1 MIQKKI
7 KNMKVII
14 LGSKGMLGKALQKEF
29 SDFEIFC
36 FDKEDLDITN
46 ENNLKEKIK
55 EIRPEVVINATAINA
70 VDKIEIEASFYKL
83 AEEINGTVV
92 GKLAEICKDLDIIL
106 VHYSSDYVFKGD
118 NSAGYKEDVY
128 IDPINKYGETKV
140 LGEKLLK
147 LTTDKFYLIRLSR
160 LFGLA
165 GESTMTKKSFV
176 DIMLDLVINKNK
188 KELDLVD
195 DEKSCPTYAP
205 DLAKFTRKLIEEKK
219 PFGIYHGA
227 NSGVCTWYEFAKEIF
242 KIKNLAVK
250 CNPVSAD
257 KFPRPAKRPNFSELI
272 NTKVNKQRN
281 WQEALREYLEN
292 N

>member
-1 MIQKKI
+1 MKKI
-7 KNMKVII
+7 KKKNYKT
-14 LGSKGMLGKALQKEF
+14 KTK
-29 SDFEIFC
+29 
-36 FDKEDLDITN
+36 
-46 ENNLKEKIK
+46 NN
-55 EIRPEVVINATAINA
+55 
-70 VDKIEIEASFYKL
+70 
-83 AEEINGTVV
+83 
-92 GKLAEICKDLDIIL
+92 
-106 VHYSSDYVFKGD
+106 
-118 NSAGYKEDVY
+118 
-128 IDPINKYGETKV
+128 INKYSLSDLQIELEKAQRKNEKAKHRIIGLTLETRPDAITPETIYHMRKQGCTRIE
-140 LGEKLLK
+140 LGLQAPDDKILK

-165 GESTMTKKSFV
+165 GESAMTKKSFV

-205 DLAKFTRKLIEEKK
+205 DLAKFTKKLIEEKK

-250 CNPVSAD
+250 CNPVPAD

>member
-1 MIQKKI
+1 MKI
-7 KNMKVII
+7 II
-14 LGSKGMLGKALQKEF
+14 LGSKGMLGKALREEF
-29 SDFEIFC
+29 NDFEVFC

-46 ENNLKEKIK
+46 ENNLKEKIE

-70 VDKIEIEASFYKL
+70 VDNIEIESGFYKI

-92 GKLAEICKDLDIIL
+92 GKLAKICKDLGIVL

-118 NSAGYKEDVY
+118 NPAGYNEDTY
-128 IDPINKYGETKV
+128 TDPINRYGETKV

-165 GESTMTKKSFV
+165 GESEMAKKSFV
-176 DIMLDLVINKNK
+176 DTMLDLVINKGK

-205 DLAKFTRKLIEEKK
+205 DLAKFTRMLVEKK
-219 PFGIYHGA
+219 EPFGIYHGV

-242 KIKNLAVK
+242 KIKNLEVK
-250 CNPVSAD
+250 CNPVSAGE
-257 KFPRPAKRPNFSELI
+257 FPRPAKRPNFSELI
-272 NTKVNKQRN
+272 NTKVDKQRN
-281 WQEALREYLEN
+281 WQEALKEYLKN